1 MACQRLRILGGSAY
15 LRTRRRFIRKIAIEK
30 LVPHRLARTDLAFS
44 SAVVGNK
51 KAEIRIRY
59 QVQVAMEILS
69 VAAMSDDAMPISFL
83 FIEAECHGIHVGQV
97 FKLTGMYEL
106 RRLRPQNRG

>member
-1 MACQRLRILGGSAY
+1 MECAVFIPVSFLEDHEWIIDHRNRISRAVTLEPNPVLAVD
-15 LRTRRRFIRKIAIEK
+15 
-30 LVPHRLARTDLAFS
+30 VPEHQRTDLAFS

-83 FIEAECHGIHVGQV
+83 FIEAECHGIHVG
-97 FKLTGMYEL
+97 
-106 RRLRPQNRG
+106 